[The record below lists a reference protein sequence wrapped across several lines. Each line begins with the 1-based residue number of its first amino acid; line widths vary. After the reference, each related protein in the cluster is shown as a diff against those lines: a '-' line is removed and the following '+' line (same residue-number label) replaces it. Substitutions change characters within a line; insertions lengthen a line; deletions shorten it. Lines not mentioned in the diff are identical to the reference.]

1 MPADSQPT
9 RMTAPGMPRMSGGGW
24 RALYDT
30 LREKMRKN
38 FGLTQREDRSEG
50 PAVAAIERLRRLSG
64 PDWRSQVLRS
74 AATQFAMTG
83 LRGTSTLMLAR
94 AAGVS
99 ERFLYAHF
107 GSNESL
113 FREAVEDNIQTR
125 LQL

>member
-1 MPADSQPT
+1 MPADSQFS
-9 RMTAPGMPRMSGGGW
+9 RMTVLALWRLSPGEW

-38 FGLTQREDRSEG
+38 FGLAQREDTSQG
-50 PAVAAIERLRRLSG
+50 PAGAAIERLRRLAG

-83 LRGTSTLMLAR
+83 LRGTTMPMLAR

-99 ERFLYAHF
+99 EGFLYAHF

-113 FREAVEDNIQTR
+113 FREAVADNI
-125 LQL
+125 